1 MEIHQDSEIFTKLLR
16 KFYALLQ
23 FQYGIN
29 RGKLDLLDE
38 SQLIFI
44 LSKNTDRLRFIE
56 YKNELMATYRT
67 NDGNL
72 VFTEFGANIIKNLL
86 PIPNMRVVIPAEITS
101 YIAKGRNLFAKHI
114 LSYDPKIRPE
124 SEVFI
129 VDPEDNLIAVGKI
142 IMNKDDIDS
151 FKSGLA
157 VKVR

>member
-1 MEIHQDSEIFTKLLR
+1 MEIHQDSKIFTKLLR

-29 RGKLDLLDE
+29 RKKLDLLNE
-38 SQLIFI
+38 SQFIFI
-44 LSKNTDRLRFIE
+44 LSKNTDRLRFIK
-56 YKNELMATYRT
+56 YKNELLATYRT

-72 VFTEFGANIIKNLL
+72 VFTEYGAKIIKDLI
-86 PIPNMRVVIPAEITS
+86 PIPNMRVIIPIEITS
-101 YIAKGRNLFAKHI
+101 FIAKGRNLFAKHI
-114 LSYDPKIRPE
+114 LSYDQKIRPE

-151 FKSGLA
+151 FKSGVA